1 MRGGRLGTWH
11 RLVARHREKTAI
23 YKPIKE
29 ALHSPADPGVLDF
42 QTWELWENTVHFLSS
57 SRTQRDSEALET
69 DHLVLKKAWTGDLS

>member
-42 QTWELWENTVHFLSS
+42 QTWELWENTVHLLRPLRLWLLVIWQAELTHSAC
-57 SRTQRDSEALET
+57 TQPSP
-69 DHLVLKKAWTGDLS
+69 